1 MSQCGP
7 ELTRMSLKTCFPR
20 FGQALRA
27 VRLERG
33 LSQEDF
39 YEVSGRTHLSR
50 LENQGASPSINKVT
64 QLAQTMGVH
73 PLTLLTLSFCN
84 KGTTAEVDKILAAVR
99 DEIAS
104 FENLRLGT
112 RDRHRRTT

>member
-1 MSQCGP
+1 
-7 ELTRMSLKTCFPR
+7 MSLKAAPPK

-50 LENQGASPSINKVT
+50 LENQGASPSLNKVA

-73 PLTLLTLSFCN
+73 PLTLLTLSFCSVEARSELTR
-84 KGTTAEVDKILAAVR
+84 GARAEL
-99 DEIAS
+99 
-104 FENLRLGT
+104 T
-112 RDRHRRTT
+112 HP

>member
-1 MSQCGP
+1 
-7 ELTRMSLKTCFPR
+7 MSLKTATPK

-50 LENQGASPSINKVT
+50 LENQGASPSLSKVV

-84 KGTTAEVDKILAAVR
+84 KGSAAEVDKLLAAVGE
-99 DEIAS
+99 EIAS

-112 RDRHRRTT
+112 RDKHRRAT

>member
-1 MSQCGP
+1 M
-7 ELTRMSLKTCFPR
+7 
-20 FGQALRA
+20 
-27 VRLERG
+27 RLERG

-50 LENQGASPSINKVT
+50 LENQGASPSLKKVV

-84 KGTTAEVDKILAAVR
+84 KGNAAEVDKVLSAVGE
-99 DEIAS
+99 EIAS
-104 FENLRLGT
+104 FSNLRLGT
-112 RDRHRRTT
+112 REKHRRVT

>member
-1 MSQCGP
+1 
-7 ELTRMSLKTCFPR
+7 MSLKTATPK

-50 LENQGASPSINKVT
+50 LENQGASPSLNKVA

-73 PLTLLTLSFCN
+73 PLTLLTLSFCS
-84 KGTTAEVDKILAAVR
+84 KGTAAEVEKVLAAVR
-99 DEIAS
+99 EEIAS